1 MSWRECIAA
10 ELASAASETESWR
23 PPPPESP
30 ALFPASFP
38 PPDDI
43 LVHVRGGDRRS
54 HAFHSFCRLA
64 PLIRY
69 LTHRMG
75 SSRVTIA
82 VETQFDK
89 QRVMMAHVPAIMELS
104 PELKVR
110 IRLELYRSKNT
121 TT

>member
-1 MSWRECIAA
+1 MQA
-10 ELASAASETESWR
+10 
-23 PPPPESP
+23 PPESP
-30 ALFPASFP
+30 TLFPAGFP

-75 SSRVTIA
+75 LSRVTIA
-82 VETQFDK
+82 VEAQFDK
-89 QRVMMAHVPAIMELS
+89 QRPAIMELS
-104 PELKVR
+104 PELKVWLTNDKL
-110 IRLELYRSKNT
+110 IT
-121 TT
+121 

>member
-1 MSWRECIAA
+1 MQA
-10 ELASAASETESWR
+10 
-23 PPPPESP
+23 PPESP
-30 ALFPASFP
+30 TLFPAGFP

-64 PLIRY
+64 PLVRY

-75 SSRVTIA
+75 LSRVTIA

-104 PELKVR
+104 PELKVWLT
-110 IRLELYRSKNT
+110 IKIAQKIVKMGF
-121 TT
+121 

>member
-1 MSWRECIAA
+1 M
-10 ELASAASETESWR
+10 
-23 PPPPESP
+23 
-30 ALFPASFP
+30 
-38 PPDDI
+38 
-43 LVHVRGGDRRS
+43 HVRGGDRRS

-75 SSRVTIA
+75 SLRVTIA

-110 IRLELYRSKNT
+110 VFVLNCKIIPQRSKITVNQLNVPKIEHT
-121 TT
+121 SW